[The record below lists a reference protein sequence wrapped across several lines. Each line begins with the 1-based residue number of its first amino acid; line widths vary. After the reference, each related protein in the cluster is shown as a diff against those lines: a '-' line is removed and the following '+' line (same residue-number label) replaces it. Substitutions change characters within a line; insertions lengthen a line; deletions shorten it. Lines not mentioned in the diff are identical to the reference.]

1 MAASRSLR
9 RLLRVLDLEEEQ
21 RRAALESAQSELG
34 RLEHASEA
42 AAVRQRAGRRMV
54 TASVE
59 SGRHSDRLAGMAE
72 TSAAEHRATLLA
84 PKIAGAEEQ
93 VVERRGEYLAK
104 RVERR
109 QAETLV
115 RAAEA
120 EDAIASDRRTQQSL
134 DNLFLNGLFRK
145 SQLRSRKKRGS

>member
-1 MAASRSLR
+1 VAASRSLR

-42 AAVRQRAGRRMV
+42 AVVRQRAGRRIV
-54 TASVE
+54 TASVQ
-59 SGRHSDRLAGMAE
+59 SGQHSDRLAGMAE
-72 TSAAEHRATLLA
+72 TSAAERRATLLA
-84 PKIAGAEEQ
+84 PKIAGAQEQ

-115 RAAEA
+115 RAAET
-120 EDAIASDRRTQQSL
+120 EDAVVSERQAQQSL

-145 SQLRSRKKRGS
+145 SQLRSRKKRGN